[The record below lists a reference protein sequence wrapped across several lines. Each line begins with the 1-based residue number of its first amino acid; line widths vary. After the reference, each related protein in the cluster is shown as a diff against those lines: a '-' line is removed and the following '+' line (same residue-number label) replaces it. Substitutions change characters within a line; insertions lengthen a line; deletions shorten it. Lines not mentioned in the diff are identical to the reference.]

1 MQVLPKIGHHFSFIL
16 SFGKLL
22 AIPIIMKMP
31 NFYSLLVAML
41 MAFGLNAQN
50 VSIAVPDMT
59 VDPGEW
65 FSVEIKASDFENIVS
80 MQYALLWNPS
90 VIQFQSVTA
99 LNSNMPEFTVV
110 SSFNSTAANL
120 GRMKVSWY
128 WFDPITEEGV
138 TLDDNSTLFKVNFK
152 AVGGMGTNTMLE
164 VAEDTTVIPT
174 FVIEF
179 ANFDEVVDV
188 NIENGKISISGVNAT
203 EETFTED
210 FTLFQNSPNPFTET
224 TYISFNLN
232 VSTEAKLTV
241 FDGSGKT
248 VLHQNKKFPAG
259 LSRIPVQR
267 DMLSSAGSYFY
278 TLETERATATRQLIM
293 Q

>member
-1 MQVLPKIGHHFSFIL
+1 MWVLPKIGHHLVFIL

-31 NFYSLLVAML
+31 NFYSLLAAML
-41 MAFGLNAQN
+41 LAFGLNAQS
-50 VSIAVPDMT
+50 VSLTVPDMT

-65 FSVEIKASDFENIVS
+65 FSVEIKAADFENIAS
-80 MQYALLWNPS
+80 MQYALLWNPNI
-90 VIQFQSVTA
+90 IQFQSVTA

-110 SSFNSTAANL
+110 NSFNSNAANQ
-120 GRMKVSWY
+120 GRLKVSWY
-128 WFDPITEEGV
+128 WFDPGANVGV

-152 AVGGMGTNTMLE
+152 AIGGMGTNTMLE
-164 VAEDTTVIPT
+164 IAEDTTVSPP
-174 FVIEF
+174 FVVEI
-179 ANFDEVVDV
+179 ANFNQEVGV
-188 NIENGKISISGVNAT
+188 NIENGKITISGVNAA

-210 FTLFQNSPNPFTET
+210 FTLFQNSPNPFSET

-232 VSTEAKLTV
+232 AASEAKLII
-241 FDGSGKT
+241 FDNSGKT
-248 VLHQNKKFPAG
+248 VFQQNKKFPAG